1 MGLEFIKK
9 YGQNHHK
16 KSFKMRSYKKM
27 TVSEYK
33 MNNKLGRVRKGK
45 QFLKRH
51 TANGIHKINEI
62 TFSDEKVFL

>member
-1 MGLEFIKK
+1 
-9 YGQNHHK
+9 
-16 KSFKMRSYKKM
+16 MRSYKKM

-33 MNNKLGRVRKGK
+33 MNNKLGRVKKGK